1 MQSLSFR
8 FFFPWTKY
16 LMVYLSF
23 LTDIAILVFI
33 GLVLINSN
41 YTPLKNIE
49 IIAFITFYVSLSSIF
64 NFLLLK
70 SKTVQTDNE
79 YLYIK
84 QNKES
89 IQKVD
94 INCIDKLERKFH
106 YFYKISFKKEC
117 NIYNDLYIFISP
129 NPTFSRPKKF
139 DFITGLL
146 KK

>member
-1 MQSLSFR
+1 MHYLSFR
-8 FFFPWTKY
+8 FYIPWTKY
-16 LMVYLSF
+16 LMIYFSF
-23 LTDIAILVFI
+23 LTDIVILVFI
-33 GLVLINSN
+33 VLILINSN
-41 YTPLKNIE
+41 YTPLKNLE
-49 IIAFITFYVSLSSIF
+49 VIAFITLYVSLSSIF

-70 SKTVQTDNE
+70 SKTVQTDKE

-84 QNKES
+84 QKKES

-117 NIYNDLYIFISP
+117 MIDNDLYIFISP
-129 NPTFSRPKKF
+129 NPPFSRPKKF

-146 KK
+146 NK